1 MSNDPVTAAIK
12 TIEQSIGFPSGTKT
26 SKGIYPNSELEIL
39 PSQRDLVMQW
49 ALLNRITRKTLAK
62 SSNLTLGKLYHIPS
76 YLAAVQKNDRGGKPY
91 KYETPLNLEPLN
103 PTLNPPLNPVNS
115 IDLEDETGG
124 EAPAPAPV
132 EPIGIDNTKFL
143 ILQRDLISIDNR
155 LGIIEEKVPH
165 IREEIID
172 AVARKFEA
180 NDKASEE
187 KINHVLTSHK
197 SLIEA
202 SAKKLAVEAA
212 HDIINKSLPRKLTI
226 ITKDKE
232 ITLGAEPRHK
242 IFDEA
247 LSWLL
252 SGEHIYLVGP
262 AGTGKT
268 HLGKQLATALE
279 LPFLPMPQAL
289 TKYEL
294 SGYLDGSGIYR
305 GTIFRQ
311 AVEHGGLLV
320 MDEID
325 INGAS
330 AVAFAN
336 SVMANGYC
344 AFPDKTIEAH
354 PNLKIMA
361 CANTFGRGAT
371 QDYVGRNPLDAATL
385 DRFAYLEADYDE
397 DMERMLFG
405 NTPWVQYIHQVR
417 KATETLKLR
426 HIVSMR
432 SIARGQRGLD
442 LNLPLEKV
450 MFSSLWRGLD
460 KDTINKIEN
469 MAGKFQATITPT
481 PTPTSI
487 TPSIDNAHEL
497 YNSLYM
503 PTKLAVKEEEL
514 AY

>member
-12 TIEQSIGFPSGTKT
+12 NLEQSIGFPSGTKT

-39 PSQRDLVMQW
+39 PSQRDQVMQW

-91 KYETPLNLEPLN
+91 KYETPLNLDPLN
-103 PTLNPPLNPVNS
+103 PVNPVNS
-115 IDLEDETGG
+115 IDLEDETEGVS
-124 EAPAPAPV
+124 PV

-143 ILQRDLISIDNR
+143 ILQRDVISIDNR

-172 AVARKFEA
+172 AVSRKFEA
-180 NDKASEE
+180 ND
-187 KINHVLTSHK
+187 
-197 SLIEA
+197 A
-202 SAKKLAVEAA
+202 SAKETITKALVETSNMILDRAKTLAIETAQ
-212 HDIINKSLPRKLTI
+212 DIINKSLPRKLTI

-247 LSWLL
+247 LSWLT

-268 HLGKQLATALE
+268 HLGKQLAQALE

-354 PNLKIMA
+354 PDLKIMA

-460 KDTINKIEN
+460 RDTINKIEN

-497 YNSLYM
+497 YNSLYSR
-503 PTKLAVKEEEL
+503 
-514 AY
+514 